1 MKVESPF
8 FDLPELVCEHV
19 YEKYG
24 NFAWN
29 FLDPRL
35 IVTINTIRD
44 RIGKAIFVNDWQIHG
59 DKSQRGLRCPEC
71 EIVKAKKE
79 LYMSAHCL
87 GKAVDFECQGLVSSE
102 VRMWLIKN
110 KNWWPYSFRLE
121 DNVSWVH
128 LDLYSFNTGEKITL
142 FNK

>member
-59 DKSQRGLRCPEC
+59 NLSQRGLRCPEC
-71 EIVKAKKE
+71 EIVKGKTE

-87 GKAVDFECQGLVSSE
+87 GKGVDFECQGLVAQE
-102 VRMWLIKN
+102 VREWLKLHQ
-110 KNWWPYSFRLE
+110 NWWPYMMRLE
-121 DNVSWVH
+121 KDVSWIH
-128 LDLYSFNTGEKITL
+128 LDLYENDKGLKIYE
-142 FNK
+142 FAK